1 MLAGPSEAVRPTLP
15 RGVSRSEGFPNAA
28 FVFRSLF
35 LVHHYQLNRVIVAFF
50 FFFFN
55 IGQYLQN
62 AANTFISKTLPLR
75 CFAAFSGCGI
85 GRKKKRALRR
95 ARFSELLRI
104 LLIDREHLSHS
115 DTLAYQKKKGC
126 FGQPAVSMCVNRAAL
141 LPVGGDT

>member
-1 MLAGPSEAVRPTLP
+1 M
-15 RGVSRSEGFPNAA
+15 
-28 FVFRSLF
+28 
-35 LVHHYQLNRVIVAFF
+35 
-50 FFFFN
+50 
-55 IGQYLQN
+55 QN

-115 DTLAYQKKKGC
+115 DTLAYQKKK
-126 FGQPAVSMCVNRAAL
+126 AVSANLRLACVLIARPFCLLVGTPDVNAHISRSAL
-141 LPVGGDT
+141 SLRYCVSEAEYSSEVFPLSVSISGALGGVSLVLRFR